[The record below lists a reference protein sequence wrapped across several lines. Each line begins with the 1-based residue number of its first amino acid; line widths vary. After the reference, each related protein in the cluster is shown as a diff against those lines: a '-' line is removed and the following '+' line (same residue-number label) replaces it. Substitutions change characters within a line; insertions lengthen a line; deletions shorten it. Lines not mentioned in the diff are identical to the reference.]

1 MNDQMII
8 LFLSIFILILLSIIV
23 YQRLILKKTLEEKL
37 IQISDKLSS
46 ILSEDSAELIK
57 VFTDQKALQE
67 LISSVNQLLVDRL
80 KRKTDF
86 KETES
91 ASKRMLSNISHDI
104 KTPLTV
110 ILGYLEMLRIK
121 NPEDE
126 ILKKIEAKAKQVMD
140 LINEF
145 FSLAKLEAGDMKLDM
160 KQIRLNELCRRAILD
175 FYDILRQQSFE
186 VEINIP
192 ENSILVEGDERAIF
206 RILYNLISNAVRYA
220 QTTVNLSVSLQEHGL
235 LLSVADDGKGFD
247 QKSLHRAS
255 NPYFTEESGHTEH
268 FGLGLY
274 ICKILCAHHGG
285 SLKIDN
291 CSNGA
296 KVSAFFGSPSS

>member
-46 ILSEDSAELIK
+46 ILLEDSAELIK

-126 ILKKIEAKAKQVMD
+126 ILKK
-140 LINEF
+140 
-145 FSLAKLEAGDMKLDM
+145 S
-160 KQIRLNELCRRAILD
+160 
-175 FYDILRQQSFE
+175 RQRQ
-186 VEINIP
+186 N
-192 ENSILVEGDERAIF
+192 R
-206 RILYNLISNAVRYA
+206 
-220 QTTVNLSVSLQEHGL
+220 
-235 LLSVADDGKGFD
+235 
-247 QKSLHRAS
+247 
-255 NPYFTEESGHTEH
+255 
-268 FGLGLY
+268 
-274 ICKILCAHHGG
+274 
-285 SLKIDN
+285 
-291 CSNGA
+291 
-296 KVSAFFGSPSS
+296 